1 MTSLL
6 RTFSRSLLLVSVAG
20 LSPLIAG
27 SVSGRV
33 ELRDSQDA
41 AVRKHMDFSG
51 VVVWLEPVNGSAIPA
66 PPGAAAKMVQKD
78 KTFTPHVLPIR
89 VGTSVD
95 FPNFDPIF
103 HNAFSNYNGKIF
115 DVGLYPPGTSQ
126 RVRFTRPGV
135 VRVFCNIH
143 ANMSAVIV
151 VLNTPYFEAT
161 EKSGNFQFHD
171 VPPGEYSLHF
181 FHERATQ
188 ATLDSLTRRVTVPEG
203 SVTLP
208 AIGISESGYIVIPHH
223 NKYGHDYT
231 EAPDDS
237 GIYPAVRK

>member
-1 MTSLL
+1 MLLKMALSLAAA
-6 RTFSRSLLLVSVAG
+6 TTLV
-20 LSPLIAG
+20 AG

-51 VVVWLEPVNGSAIPA
+51 VVVWLEPVTGSPA
-66 PPGAAAKMVQKD
+66 PAPEGAVARMVQKD

-89 VGTSVD
+89 AGTRVD

-126 RVRFTRPGV
+126 RVPFTRSGI

-161 EKSGNFQFHD
+161 QKNGNFQLNN
-171 VPPGEYSLHF
+171 VPAGEYTLRF

-188 ATLDSLTRRVTVPEG
+188 STLDSLTRRITVSEG
-203 SVTLP
+203 SITLP
-208 AIGISESGYIVIPHH
+208 PIGISESGYIVIPHH
-223 NKYGHDYT
+223 NKYGHDYSD
-231 EAPDDS
+231 APDD
-237 GIYPAVRK
+237 GGVYPAVRK

>member
-1 MTSLL
+1 MLFKMTLSLAAAA
-6 RTFSRSLLLVSVAG
+6 TLV
-20 LSPLIAG
+20 AG

-41 AVRKHMDFSG
+41 AVRKHMDYSG
-51 VVVWLEPVNGSAIPA
+51 VVVWLEPVTGPTPPPVAAIARPA
-66 PPGAAAKMVQKD
+66 PEGAVAKMVQKD

-103 HNAFSNYNGKIF
+103 HNAFSNYNGQLF
-115 DVGLYPPGTSQ
+115 DVGLYPPGTSR
-126 RVRFTRPGV
+126 RVPFSRPGV

-161 EKSGNFQFHD
+161 QKNGNFQLNN
-171 VPPGEYSLHF
+171 VPAGEYTLRF

-188 ATLDSLTRRVTVPEG
+188 ATLDSLTRRITVPEG

-223 NKYGHDYT
+223 NKYGHDYPD
-231 EAPDDS
+231 APDD
-237 GIYPAVRK
+237 GGVYPAVRK

>member
-1 MTSLL
+1 MVSL
-6 RTFSRSLLLVSVAG
+6 AG

-103 HNAFSNYNGKIF
+103 HNVFSLSKPKNFDLGNYSKGQTRMVVFLK
-115 DVGLYPPGTSQ
+115 PGI
-126 RVRFTRPGV
+126 VAVYCHLHP
-135 VRVFCNIH
+135 
-143 ANMSAVIV
+143 NMAGTIV
-151 VLNTPYFEAT
+151 VTPNQWSVCVDTAGQYALA
-161 EKSGNFQFHD
+161 N
-171 VPPGEYSLHF
+171 VPPGKYTVVAWHKTGGTFRKTIEVAEGRDSVADFFVPLAEIASGELDNHAALH
-181 FHERATQ
+181 
-188 ATLDSLTRRVTVPEG
+188 P
-203 SVTLP
+203 
-208 AIGISESGYIVIPHH
+208 
-223 NKYGHDYT
+223 GH
-231 EAPDDS
+231 
-237 GIYPAVRK
+237 